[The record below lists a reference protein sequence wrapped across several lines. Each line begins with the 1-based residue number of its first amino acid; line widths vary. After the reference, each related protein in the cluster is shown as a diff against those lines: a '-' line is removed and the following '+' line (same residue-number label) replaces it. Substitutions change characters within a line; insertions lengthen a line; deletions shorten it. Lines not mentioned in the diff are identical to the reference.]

1 VLSIPSFIE
10 LTIFL
15 KVGNLCPILYNV
27 YVVRFIERNPPS
39 RRLLATRSDSF
50 QEGGRVCSREW
61 GVSHREESNSNEER
75 VNELNKAL
83 LYF

>member
-1 VLSIPSFIE
+1 LFVLLNGTLLVGVCWQRVRTRFK
-10 LTIFL
+10 
-15 KVGNLCPILYNV
+15 KV
-27 YVVRFIERNPPS
+27 
-39 RRLLATRSDSF
+39 
-50 QEGGRVCSREW
+50 GRVCSREW